1 MKIFA
6 VIDDHPDTFLK
17 VWQSRVIF
25 LLSGTEQLSFFPETN
40 FREKKKRK
48 KKTSSLA
55 IVQKPRGCLLFSEYN
70 LQTSYVLKQRFL
82 FFRKVMY
89 QNDTNCRPELSFQNV
104 PFG

>member
-6 VIDDHPDTFLK
+6 VIDGHPDTFLK

-48 KKTSSLA
+48 KKNLLSSNSPKA
-55 IVQKPRGCLLFSEYN
+55 KGLF
-70 LQTSYVLKQRFL
+70 TL
-82 FFRKVMY
+82 FRI
-89 QNDTNCRPELSFQNV
+89 
-104 PFG
+104 